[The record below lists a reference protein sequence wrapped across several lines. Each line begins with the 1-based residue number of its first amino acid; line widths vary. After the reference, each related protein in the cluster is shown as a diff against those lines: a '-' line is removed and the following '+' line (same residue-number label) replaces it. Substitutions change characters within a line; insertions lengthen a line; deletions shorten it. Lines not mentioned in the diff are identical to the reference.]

1 MFRQYVVYVDWKD
14 GVIDQNVKFNV
25 IVIEFVDEWWNRKK
39 ENVKSKW
46 IFILFILIKLMNF
59 VYC

>member
-14 GVIDQNVKFNV
+14 GVIDQNVKFYV

-39 ENVKSKW
+39 DNV
-46 IFILFILIKLMNF
+46 IVVLGLVF
-59 VYC
+59 